1 MTAPKSFRRSV
12 ARTVGLQFVLFLSC
26 LAATSCSMAADV
38 LVENGRTRGYIVI
51 PEGTDGRVLEG
62 SGTRVLKAAHALAG
76 YLGTMSGTHVPIRW
90 DIDHC
95 PGFRIYIGS
104 TKLAPVRRKWVSQ
117 EKIGFDGFIIKSVP
131 GGVVIAGRNDRG
143 TANGVYHFAE
153 EVLGIHWYTAEDSGP
168 TIPRRAT
175 VQIPQLDMTVKPDFA
190 WRGQYYLSI
199 TKYLPDSVNRNRDAW
214 WTFNRLWGISV
225 QLDNFNDIVPDSL
238 FDEHPEYFALIDG
251 KRTAGIVNVQRC
263 LSNPDVL
270 QMAIDHTRRVFERF
284 PDTRLASLNA
294 NDGGGWC
301 ECDDCAAM
309 GLTQSHRS
317 LAFCN
322 AVAEA
327 NEQLYPARG
336 YEFFAYLGTFDPPLD
351 VKAHRNV
358 VPMIAS
364 MGWCR
369 IHAIDSDCPSCVRK
383 RAVFRGWRQVAG
395 RFAWYS
401 YLVGGPFNAPGVIA
415 MAQGMRFVRDLDCIG
430 GFREH
435 TAGPQSN
442 WAMLNWMEVKLQW
455 DVDLDAVKLR
465 RQFIEG
471 YYGLAAADAV
481 ERIYD
486 QVETGLHTSSIAPRP
501 NSPYG
506 HNYLNQAFMAPIV
519 ETCRED
525 LDEAMRIAEKEKN
538 PSYARRVTRDMGALL
553 GELPPDLKGL
563 IKE

>member
-1 MTAPKSFRRSV
+1 MIMHNKPIALSAGAVLSILLSGVFLGCATPTTAS
-12 ARTVGLQFVLFLSC
+12 T
-26 LAATSCSMAADV
+26 
-38 LVENGRTRGYIVI
+38 LVEDGQTKCVIVI

-76 YLGTMSGTHVPIRW
+76 YLKTMSGTHVPIRW

-104 TKLAPVRRKWVSQ
+104 TKLAPVDPADMAS

-153 EVLGIHWYTAEDSGP
+153 EVLGIHWYTAEESGP

-175 VQIPQLDMTVKPDFA
+175 VEIPQLDMTVKPDFA

-225 QLDNFNDIVPDSL
+225 QLDNFAEIVPDSM
-238 FDEHPEYFALIDG
+238 FDEHPEYFALING
-251 KRTAGIVNVQRC
+251 KRTAGTVGVQRC

-270 QMAIDHTRRVFERF
+270 QMAIDHTRRAFERF

-294 NDGGGWC
+294 NDGNGWC
-301 ECDDCAAM
+301 ECEKCMAM
-309 GLTQSHRS
+309 GPTQSHRS

-327 NEQLYPARG
+327 NEELYPARG
-336 YEFFAYLGTFDPPLD
+336 YEFFAYHGTFEPPLD

-369 IHAIDSDCPSCVRK
+369 IHAIDSDCPSCVHK

-401 YLVGGPFNAPGVIA
+401 YLVGGPFNAPGVIS
-415 MAQGMRFVRDLDCIG
+415 MAEEMRFVRDLGSIG

-471 YYGLAAADAV
+471 YYGPAAADVV
-481 ERIYD
+481 ERVYD
-486 QVETGLHTSSIAPRP
+486 RVETGLRTSSIAPRP

-506 HNYLNQAFMAPIV
+506 HNYLNRAFMAPIV

-525 LDEAMRIAEKEKN
+525 LDEALRIAGEEKN
-538 PSYARRVTRDMGALL
+538 PSYARRVARDMGALM